1 MGVTVVI
8 PMLTE
13 VVIKHTVMGD
23 IMDHLGF
30 SLHTLTQEALVQPAL
45 SQIRRPLLIMSQIK
59 CLLLIMSQIKCQ
71 LVIRRHF

>member
-45 SQIRRPLLIMSQIK
+45 SHIKRPLLTMSHIKRPLLIMSQIK
-59 CLLLIMSQIKCQ
+59 FQLLI
-71 LVIRRHF
+71 R